1 MASPFDRLDAVSQR
15 AVDVVNGEA
24 FRFEPMAEAADV
36 NAGDAPDP
44 DRVVVDPV
52 ICVYHAPVA
61 RADAGPLAR
70 PGFLSESPGVIASRP
85 VVTVQASRLPWRPR
99 TNDRLI
105 RAKTGEAFR
114 VAEPKPTGNGQR
126 WTLDLNIE
134 APPP

>member
-15 AVDVVNGEA
+15 AVDGVNGEA

-36 NAGDAPDP
+36 NADDAPDP
-44 DRVVVDPV
+44 DRIVVDPV
-52 ICVYHAPVA
+52 ICVFHAPGA
-61 RADAGPLAR
+61 RADSGPLAR
-70 PGFLSESPGVIASRP
+70 PGFVSESPGVIASRP

-105 RAKTGEAFR
+105 RHKTGEVFR
-114 VAEPKPTGNGQR
+114 VAEPRPSGNGQR

-134 APPP
+134 GPSS